1 MAACAAVVS
10 ERPVACIPC
19 CGSVSPDVMVTGFM
33 RWQHDWAALRVD
45 AASAHSFA
53 SADGNLGNDDTIAN
67 DQPFSH
73 AEAADR
79 LLTIFECAFF
89 FTTLHVFAGLL
100 T

>member
-33 RWQHDWAALRVD
+33 RWQHDWTALRVD

-53 SADGNLGNDDTIAN
+53 IADSNLEDDDTVAN
-67 DQPFSH
+67 DQPFSQ

-79 LLTIFECAFF
+79 LLAIFE
-89 FTTLHVFAGLL
+89 
-100 T
+100 